1 MDQVFS
7 MIAGVEGKRN
17 LHDSLA
23 AKTPNVFIWVKEERP
38 GDGLLNCQRAGR
50 VQKAK
55 NSKLPMHEIIPIW
68 HIKLKRNIL
77 PAVDQRNRLPDTS
90 VLTMSLQVSR

>member
-1 MDQVFS
+1 MGQVFS
-7 MIAGVEGKRN
+7 MIVGVEGKRN

-68 HIKLKRNIL
+68 HIKLNAIFFQLLIKGIGCQI
-77 PAVDQRNRLPDTS
+77 PVC
-90 VLTMSLQVSR
+90 